1 MAETLPQSSSVPL
14 LALPWRVR
22 VWGILHASSPH
33 KQELQIL
40 VTRFGEEGMILR
52 EGVAKPLGPSGTVKV
67 EGTRRPISLSRTES
81 EMAFYWEGHLSPW
94 SGILSLMNPQSRPNR
109 SRRGRWPHTQVLS
122 FPPLH
127 PHRISNTYNLGAAP
141 LTGDPGHIH
150 QRLTKW
156 GTK

>member
-1 MAETLPQSSSVPL
+1 
-14 LALPWRVR
+14 
-22 VWGILHASSPH
+22 
-33 KQELQIL
+33 
-40 VTRFGEEGMILR
+40 MILR

-109 SRRGRWPHTQVLS
+109 SGRGKVATHSSAVLPS
-122 FPPLH
+122 PP
-127 PHRISNTYNLGAAP
+127 PHRISNTYNLGSAP

-150 QRLTKW
+150 QRLTK
-156 GTK
+156 